1 MTATAEELGAYPVDK
16 VLEAKLAELVGT
28 TQKALE
34 RKRERK
40 IIPEGV
46 WRKLDGRII
55 YSISRYNAWLEG
67 LWISPPASN
76 SSESESASAST
87 GRRSAAAK
95 PSPTPRR
102 PRGSQRQ
109 LVYVIK

>member
-1 MTATAEELGAYPVDK
+1 MSTTAEELINYPVDK
-16 VLEAKLAELVGT
+16 VLESKLAELVGT
-28 TQKALE
+28 SRKALE

-46 WRKLDGRII
+46 WQKLDGRII

-76 SSESESASAST
+76 LSESESASASI

-95 PSPTPRR
+95 PSRTHRHQ
-102 PRGSQRQ
+102 RGSQRQ